1 MKQSILRGFKTNALT
16 LSVSAV
22 ASGLAFAPSIHAQPL
37 EEIQVT
43 GSRIRATDGMVMP
56 TPVTAMSTEELASF
70 QPGSTVAEQLDTL
83 PQFFGN
89 GSSQRGGGVLF
100 DSAGGSYLNMRNL
113 GNNRTLV
120 LFDGSRV
127 VPADKRGSVNV
138 DTLPT
143 ALLRTVDVVTGGA
156 SAAYG
161 ADALGGVTNF
171 VLDREFEGLKAEI
184 GTGITEVGDG
194 ERWNLSLAGGKRIG
208 ERTHVIGSV
217 QAMHINQINREA
229 HELDDWY
236 DRWGWV
242 TNPEWRPGAPL
253 GVPQRLTVPK
263 VCSNEH
269 SPAGVIWARAGST
282 SASQLIPF
290 SLNGMTFT
298 NDGKDVRRFVQGDYS
313 VPPSAPG
320 ATKSMSGGP
329 ECDLATRAF
338 GTGVAGNEVVNRAAF
353 AAVKYDFT
361 DSFSAYAQILAGRSE
376 SNFVSHRGGASL
388 QDGWF
393 ATIYREN
400 AFLPESVAQA
410 MDAAGISSF
419 QLHKLGNFFD
429 DADPGVGSDNRG
441 VFGTY
446 SWAVGF
452 DARLPNGWDLHGSWQ
467 TGESHKRT
475 GIYGE
480 IRVDRMFLAIDA
492 VRHPQTGAIVCNV
505 QL

>member
-184 GTGITEVGDG
+184 GTGITEFGDG

-229 HELDDWY
+229 RDLDSDWFQ
-236 DRWGWV
+236 RWGWV
-242 TNPEWRPGAPL
+242 TNPEWYPGAPI
-253 GVPQRLTVPK
+253 GIPQRITVPN

-269 SPAGVIWARAGST
+269 SPTGVIWARIGPNAANSRGEL
-282 SASQLIPF
+282 ADF
-290 SLNGMTFT
+290 ALNGMTFT
-298 NDGKDVRRFVQGDYS
+298 EDGRDVRQFIQGDYS
-313 VPPSAPG
+313 VPPSATG

-329 ECDLATRAF
+329 ECAYANDAF
-338 GTGVAGNEVVNRAAF
+338 GSGVAGNEVVSRSAF
-353 AAVKYDFT
+353 AAIK
-361 DSFSAYAQILAGRSE
+361 
-376 SNFVSHRGGASL
+376 
-388 QDGWF
+388 
-393 ATIYREN
+393 
-400 AFLPESVAQA
+400 
-410 MDAAGISSF
+410 
-419 QLHKLGNFFD
+419 
-429 DADPGVGSDNRG
+429 
-441 VFGTY
+441 
-446 SWAVGF
+446 
-452 DARLPNGWDLHGSWQ
+452 
-467 TGESHKRT
+467 
-475 GIYGE
+475 
-480 IRVDRMFLAIDA
+480 
-492 VRHPQTGAIVCNV
+492 
-505 QL
+505 